1 MNSNKINTKEKI
13 MKNIRK
19 TSLLVVFAFGSILLG
34 QSIPILDGQQKAI
47 RTLSSQYGFT
57 DTSLQNY
64 LISEYGAQLSQLT
77 QSQGAELIRK
87 FQGGNV
93 TPSTDKKVEIKK
105 EQAIKNKKQKKLLLA
120 ASVLEESMSKRF
132 HFRDGSIRE
141 GTIIA
146 IHDGNVTL
154 KTESG
159 EFTIPKS
166 EFLAETAEI
175 TNKKGEVYVGAVL
188 SETDEVFELR
198 TDYGDATIH
207 KREIEKMKRY
217 HGGILDKKTEER
229 RRFYTSEEQLISVFL
244 DPTAYPLKGN
254 TFYLSGLSIGY
265 GLTDRFMITTK
276 FGSNFAGDLNLHPR
290 MRFYHKKTSDKEK
303 SMAWGL
309 GFHRSYPVESIV
321 GKYSHAINH
330 TDSAGTETA
339 LNESSSTD
347 LNGDWKDNVITT
359 GTENPMYIEAYLVF
373 TSQRVNPTGR
383 GKIGWTVGGKVSNA
397 FIGRNEWLKEDYSW
411 NDDKLYKVPFR
422 LWAALDYDLRKD
434 LKLVASIWIDNGYK
448 TLELSKVLEDYF
460 GSDGSPSLSLDSVLG
475 KDNLLDFDFGILYAF
490 NENFRLGLH
499 FQQPYI
505 DFYWEFFEF

>member
-1 MNSNKINTKEKI
+1 

-19 TSLLVVFAFGSILLG
+19 INFLLILIVSAFLSA
-34 QSIPILDGQQKAI
+34 QSTPILDGQKKAI
-47 RTLSSQYGFT
+47 RVLSSQNGFAEE
-57 DTSLQNY
+57 SLQNY
-64 LISEYGAQLSQLT
+64 LISEYGVQLSQLT
-77 QSQGAELIRK
+77 QSQGAELIKK
-87 FQGGNV
+87 FQSGNV
-93 TPSTDKKVEIKK
+93 TPSAVEK
-105 EQAIKNKKQKKLLLA
+105 EQTIKNNNQKKRLLA
-120 ASVLEESMSKRF
+120 ASVLEEGMKKRF

-141 GTIIA
+141 GTITA
-146 IHDGNVTL
+146 VQDDNVTL

-159 EFTIPKS
+159 EFMIPKS

-244 DPTAYPLKGN
+244 DPTANPLKGN

-276 FGSNFAGDLNLHPR
+276 FGSNFVGDLNLHPK
-290 MRFYHKKTSDKEK
+290 MRFYHKKTADKEK

-309 GFHRSYPVESIV
+309 GFHRSYPVESII
-321 GKYSHAINH
+321 GKYSHAIIVN
-330 TDSAGTETA
+330 DSTPTLN
-339 LNESSSTD
+339 LNETSLETSDVMKSD
-347 LNGDWKDNVITT
+347 LN
-359 GTENPMYIEAYLVF
+359 NPMYIEAYLVF

-383 GKIGWTVGGKVSNA
+383 GKVGWTVGGKVSNA
-397 FIGRNEWLKEDYSW
+397 FNGRDEWLKKEYSW
-411 NDDKLYKVPFR
+411 DEESLYKIPFR
-422 LWAALDYDLRKD
+422 LWTTLDYDLRKD

-448 TLELSKVLEDYF
+448 TLELSNVLDDYS
-460 GSDGSPSLSLDSVLG
+460 GKDGSTSFSLDSIEGEPSLV
-475 KDNLLDFDFGILYAF
+475 DFDFGILYAF
-490 NENFRLGLH
+490 SESFRFGIH